1 MKKYKSMD
9 SYYYILKEWF
19 PWDTSSIRHQKYRV
33 VLIFKS
39 APVTKK
45 KISDFHKKWVLCD
58 MVGMIFTGGSSCMAG
73 NSKTCIAM

>member
-45 KISDFHKKWVLCD
+45 NLELRLSQKMGTL
-58 MVGMIFTGGSSCMAG
+58 
-73 NSKTCIAM
+73 